1 MQFDPAP
8 YAAGIRR
15 SNERER
21 ENLRECH
28 LLAIDES
35 ERAAGVTAAA
45 DPGVERITLF
55 GSTAAGVPN
64 SADIDIVIEGGDL
77 YRALESTEKCEFT
90 VDVVEPARLP
100 RHMQE
105 SIRKSGRILFDRDS
119 AKR

>member
-1 MQFDPAP
+1 M
-8 YAAGIRR
+8 
-15 SNERER
+15 
-21 ENLRECH
+21 
-28 LLAIDES
+28 
-35 ERAAGVTAAA
+35 AAA

-64 SADIDIVIEGGDL
+64 SADIDIDIAFEGGDL
-77 YRALESTEKCEFT
+77 YRALESTEKCEFM
-90 VDVVEPARLP
+90 VDVVELARLP